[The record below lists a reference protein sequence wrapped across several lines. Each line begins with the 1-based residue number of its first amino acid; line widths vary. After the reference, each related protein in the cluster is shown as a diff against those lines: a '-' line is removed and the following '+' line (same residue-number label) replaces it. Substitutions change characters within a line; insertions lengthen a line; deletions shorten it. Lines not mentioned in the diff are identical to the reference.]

1 MPIKSVLPGW
11 PSYMGSHK
19 FVVAEMK
26 GLAAYTSAAH
36 EIVRAL
42 QFGGGGI
49 EFAEIGNKK
58 WGTVNSL
65 AAYVAFSYSGTYF
78 CTIEFAAGAVGAQAS
93 MTLKWYVTATG
104 AEANAIDLSAET
116 IRLFLIMV

>member
-11 PSYMGSHK
+11 PAYMGSHK

-26 GLAAYTSAAH
+26 GLAAYLAANH
-36 EIVRAL
+36 ETVQAL

-49 EFAEIGNKK
+49 EWAEIGNKK
-58 WGTVNSL
+58 WGVVNGL

-78 CTIEFAAGAVGAQAS
+78 ATIEFASGAVGAQAS

-104 AEANAIDLSAET
+104 AEVNAVDLSGET